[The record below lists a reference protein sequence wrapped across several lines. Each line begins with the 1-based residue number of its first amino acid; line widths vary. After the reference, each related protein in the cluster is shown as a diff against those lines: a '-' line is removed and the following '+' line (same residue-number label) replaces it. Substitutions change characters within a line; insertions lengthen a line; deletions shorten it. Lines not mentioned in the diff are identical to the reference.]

1 MAEWTEPKTNYTA
14 GSQVTPGIFNGIN
27 ENQKY
32 LNETRITTEQVQNA
46 VITSAESASRT
57 NIAANENVKSAFGK
71 IRKWFGDLCA
81 LAFKSKVDND
91 DINSVSAGKVTG
103 LHSVA
108 TSGIYGDLSG
118 RPNLHSVAMSGNY
131 KELNNKPEISKSAIG
146 LGNVANERQYSAS
159 NPPPYPVT
167 SVNGKTGAVQIEVGG
182 NGLSFRKLKGSDSK
196 YNAFPLSSNA
206 TYTITAPTNANNLI
220 VVQGMLTCANKYW
233 VTLFLRKKNPWDYAT
248 DTPALYWFR
257 SVNGQTNISYGFISL
272 EASLSGNTLY
282 ISGWKINQSD
292 NTYGKSHTRAD
303 KCYFALDT
311 VYEILNSSL

>member
-1 MAEWTEPKTNYTA
+1 MANWKQPKSDYTA
-14 GSQVTPGIFNGIN
+14 GSLVTPSIFNNLAEN
-27 ENQKY
+27 EKY
-32 LNETRITTEQVQNA
+32 LNETKITTDEVQNA
-46 VITSAESASRT
+46 TVKSTESIARTNLAESETA
-57 NIAANENVKSAFGK
+57 KGAFGK
-71 IRKWFGDLCA
+71 IRKWFADLRA
-81 LAFKSKVDND
+81 LAFKSKVDSD
-91 DINSVSAGKVTG
+91 DINAVAAGKVTG

-196 YNAFPLSSNA
+196 YNAFPLSGNA
-206 TYTITAPTNANNLI
+206 TYTITAPTNANNMI

-257 SVNGQTNISYGFISL
+257 SVNGQPNISYGFISL

-292 NTYGKSHTRAD
+292 NTYSKSHTRAD
-303 KCYFALDT
+303 KCYFALDS